1 MQKVK
6 CDISWVTVRNSFY
19 IFKYPLTF
27 TREEPNVMIVDMY
40 NLDDTKSFFFYS
52 LSAFQV
58 TYVIVQFKE

>member
-52 LSAFQV
+52 LSAF
-58 TYVIVQFKE
+58 